1 VFFWFLGVGWAF
13 VWLVFRSPA
22 LDYRFVLLG
31 SVLPLGDA
39 LLGGPRLL
47 HTLAFAVALLAVV
60 MLATRRRR
68 LRRRRWIG
76 LAIGVFMHL
85 VLDGI
90 WSEAAVFWW
99 PFFGVAFPPGPLP
112 ELDHG
117 AVTWLLEA
125 VGLAALVWCWSTFGL
140 ADPDRRARFLHTGQ
154 LDREVLP
161 S

>member
-1 VFFWFLGVGWAF
+1 VFFWFLGMSWAF
-13 VWLVFRSPA
+13 VWLVFRSPG
-22 LDYRFVLLG
+22 LDYRFVLVG

-47 HTLAFAVALLAVV
+47 HTLIFAVALLTVV
-60 MLATRRRR
+60 MLATRQRR
-68 LRRRRWIG
+68 LVRRRWIG

-112 ELDHG
+112 ELDRG
-117 AVTWLLEA
+117 AAVWLFEA
-125 VGLAALVWCWSTFGL
+125 VGLAALAWCWTTFGL
-140 ADPDRRARFLHTGQ
+140 TDPRRRARFLHTGQ
-154 LDREVLP
+154 LDRELL

>member
-1 VFFWFLGVGWAF
+1 MFFWFLGVSWAF

-22 LDYRFVLLG
+22 LDYRFVLAG

-39 LLGGPRLL
+39 LVGGPRLL
-47 HTLAFAVALLAVV
+47 HTLAFAVALLAGV
-60 MLATRRRR
+60 MLATRHRR
-68 LRRRRWIG
+68 LVRRRWIG

-112 ELDHG
+112 ELDRG
-117 AVTWLLEA
+117 GVNWLLEA
-125 VGLAALVWCWSTFGL
+125 AGVAALAWCWTAFGL
-140 ADPDRRARFLHTGQ
+140 TDPERRRRFVHTGQ